1 MKKLLPFL
9 LLITAC
15 QPGPGPVATPT
26 LAATFTPLATETPAP
41 PTATPEPLA
50 ATVNGQPIP
59 LAAYQAERARCEAG
73 VGEAAGDPGECPA
86 LVLQGLIE
94 EAVVEQAA
102 TQAGLSVTEEE
113 VEAELAV
120 IQAGLG
126 DPDAFARWL
135 QDNGYTADN
144 FKVAL
149 GRGMLRARMLT
160 QVTAAV
166 GTTAEQVRASL
177 ILVAD
182 EASARAL
189 RAELEAGADFAILAR
204 NNSLDPSSRL
214 LGGDLDWFVRGQLT
228 LPEVEA
234 AAFALEP
241 GQLSDVIPTAL
252 GYALVRVEARDPARL
267 LTNDQPGIVR
277 QHAVDVWLQGAL
289 AGAVIETFVT
299 P

>member
-1 MKKLLPFL
+1 
-9 LLITAC
+9 
-15 QPGPGPVATPT
+15 
-26 LAATFTPLATETPAP
+26 
-41 PTATPEPLA
+41 
-50 ATVNGQPIP
+50 
-59 LAAYQAERARCEAG
+59 
-73 VGEAAGDPGECPA
+73 
-86 LVLQGLIE
+86 
-94 EAVVEQAA
+94 
-102 TQAGLSVTEEE
+102 
-113 VEAELAV
+113 
-120 IQAGLG
+120 
-126 DPDAFARWL
+126 
-135 QDNGYTADN
+135 
-144 FKVAL
+144 
-149 GRGMLRARMLT
+149 MLT

-189 RAELEAGADFAILAR
+189 RAELEAGADFAVLAR
-204 NNSLDPSSRL
+204 NNSLDPSSRP
-214 LGGDLDWFVRGQLT
+214 LGGDLDWIVRGQLT

-267 LTNDQPGIVR
+267 LTNDQSGIVR